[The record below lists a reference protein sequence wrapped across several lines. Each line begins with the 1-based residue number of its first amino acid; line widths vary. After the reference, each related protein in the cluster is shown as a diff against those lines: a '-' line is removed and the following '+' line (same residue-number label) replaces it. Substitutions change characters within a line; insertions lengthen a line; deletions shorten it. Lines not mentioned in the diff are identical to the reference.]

1 MQSFPP
7 SDIRGIAMTEQNVP
21 TAELE
26 VLACIRQME
35 QATAR
40 EIRERMHSY
49 RPMAHGSVVNLLK
62 RLEAKKL
69 VTRKKGPV
77 GKAFVYRPRA
87 ATASIYEG
95 VLNRLLNRIY
105 GGDSMALVA
114 SLFETRPPDIH
125 QLEKLEELLEELR
138 EKHSGKELP

>member
-1 MQSFPP
+1 
-7 SDIRGIAMTEQNVP
+7 MTPKNIP
-21 TAELE
+21 AAELE
-26 VLACIRQME
+26 VLACLQQME

-40 EIRERMHSY
+40 EIRERMHAY
-49 RPMAHGSVVNLLK
+49 RPMAHGSVMNLLK

-87 ATASIYEG
+87 ATASICGG
-95 VLNRLLNRIY
+95 VLNRLLHRIY
-105 GGDSMALVA
+105 GGDSLALVA
-114 SLFETRPPDIH
+114 SLFETRPPDSR

-138 EKHSGKELP
+138 AKHSGKELP

>member
-1 MQSFPP
+1 
-7 SDIRGIAMTEQNVP
+7 MTDKNVP
-21 TAELE
+21 TAEFE

-40 EIRERMHSY
+40 EIRELMHPY

-69 VTRKKGPV
+69 VTKKKGPV

-95 VLNRLLNRIY
+95 VLSRLLNRIY
-105 GGDSMALVA
+105 GGDSLALVA
-114 SLFETRPPDIH
+114 SLFETRPPDIRE
-125 QLEKLEELLEELR
+125 LEKLEELLQELR
-138 EKHSGKELP
+138 AKHSGKELP